1 MSDTELRQKNRRTV
15 RKLVIVAVA
24 MVGFGFALVPLYDLV
39 CNVTGLNGKTG
50 RLEKEQV
57 LATRQDNTRLI
68 TIEFDAN
75 VNADLPWEFGPRQR
89 RMQIHPGQ
97 VGEAMYFARNMSDET
112 ITGQAIPSVVPSRAA
127 KYFNKTECFCFTQQ
141 TFAGKEGRD
150 MPLRF
155 IVDPDLPKDIEKITL
170 SYQFFKTSSGVQEEE
185 RRKQQTALL
194 NNANK

>member
-1 MSDTELRQKNRRTV
+1 MSERGLQQKNRRTV
-15 RKLVIVAVA
+15 TKLSFVAVA

-39 CNVTGLNGKTG
+39 CDITGLNGKTG
-50 RLEKEQV
+50 RLEKEQA
-57 LATRQDNTRLI
+57 LAAHRDESRLI

-75 VNADLPWEFGPRQR
+75 VSADLPWEFGAHKR
-89 RMQIHPGQ
+89 RMQVHPGQ
-97 VGEAMYFARNMSDET
+97 IGEAVYFAQNRSDET

-155 IVDPDLPKDIEKITL
+155 IVDPDLPKDIKTITL
-170 SYQFFKTSSGVQEEE
+170 SYRFFKLNSGVQEGEH
-185 RRKQQTALL
+185 RAQKTALL
-194 NNANK
+194 GNTEK